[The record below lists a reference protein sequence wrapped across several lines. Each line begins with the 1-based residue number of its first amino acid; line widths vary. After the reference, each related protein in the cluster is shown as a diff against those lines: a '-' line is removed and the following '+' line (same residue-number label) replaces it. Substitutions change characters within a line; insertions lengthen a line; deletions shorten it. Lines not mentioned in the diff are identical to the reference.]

1 VKRNIEGMG
10 GHVEVVSRAGQGTTT
25 RVVLPLTLAILD
37 GMSVRVGRETFI
49 LPVTAVIE
57 SLQPRDQDLHGT
69 AGGDLLL
76 KVREDYLP
84 IVAVHEVMGVA
95 EACPDATR
103 AIAVVVQGRGRR
115 YALLVDELVGQQQVV
130 VKNLETNYRKVP
142 GVSAATIM
150 GDGSVALILDV
161 NDLCQIAANQKENG
175 VFADNVFVDN
185 RVAYAS
191 HRSSNRHESRSIH

>member
-1 VKRNIEGMG
+1 
-10 GHVEVVSRAGQGTTT
+10 
-25 RVVLPLTLAILD
+25 VVLPLTLAILD

-49 LPVTAVIE
+49 LPVSAVIE
-57 SLQPRDQDLHGT
+57 SLQPRAGDLHGT
-69 AGGDLLL
+69 AGDDLLL

-84 IVAVHEVMGVA
+84 IVAVHRVMGVA
-95 EACPDATR
+95 DACTDATR

-161 NDLCQIAANQKENG
+161 NDLGQLGANRKENG
-175 VFADNVFVDN
+175 IPADNPVMH
-185 RVAYAS
+185 AS
-191 HRSSNRHESRSIH
+191 HRRPSRHESRSIH